1 MPNEQNCPL
10 CNSTLGSNP
19 RYVVRESWK
28 YVHCERCGALFL
40 DPLPSEE
47 ALQSYYNETYVVP
60 AEAYAVGTTRNAPE
74 ALRELGARI
83 RHPGKLL
90 EIGCS
95 YGLFLGRA
103 QMAGWE
109 VTGIELD
116 DAAAKH
122 GREELGLKIF
132 SGTLESQFANLEP
145 PYGAI
150 ATFHV
155 IEHTREPVAF
165 LRHCREL
172 LAENGVLILKTPNA
186 ASWIASA
193 TGSWWQW
200 LCPPAHIHLFSPK
213 TLEITLTRAGFRV
226 ERIWSRRGDANNNA
240 FELACA
246 LGRYASSRRGK
257 EEGSNGRTSWSN
269 RWQVNAARA
278 ASEIAYSP
286 FAFLVDPWLGR
297 KGLQPELVAIARG

>member
-1 MPNEQNCPL
+1 M
-10 CNSTLGSNP
+10 
-19 RYVVRESWK
+19 
-28 YVHCERCGALFL
+28 
-40 DPLPSEE
+40 
-47 ALQSYYNETYVVP
+47 VP
-60 AEAYAVGTTRNAPE
+60 AETYAVGAARNAPE

-83 RHPGKLL
+83 EHPEKLL

-95 YGLFLGRA
+95 YGFFLDRA
-103 QMAGWE
+103 QKAGWE

-116 DAAAKH
+116 DTAAKH
-122 GREELGLKIF
+122 GRERLGLKIF
-132 SGTLESQFANLEP
+132 SGTLESEFANLEP
-145 PYGAI
+145 PYDAI

-155 IEHTREPVAF
+155 IEHTREPLAF
-165 LRHCREL
+165 LRLCREL
-172 LAENGVLILKTPNA
+172 LAENGVLILKTPNV
-186 ASWIASA
+186 ASWIAGA

-213 TLEITLTRAGFRV
+213 TLEIALMRTGFRV
-226 ERIWSRRGDANNNA
+226 DRIWSRRGDANNNA

-246 LGRYASSRRGK
+246 LGRYASLRKGK
-257 EEGSNGRTSWSN
+257 EAGSNGRKSWSD

-286 FAFLVDPWLGR
+286 FGFILDPWLGN

>member
-1 MPNEQNCPL
+1 MRDEQNCPL
-10 CNSTLGSNP
+10 CDFTRGSKP
-19 RYVVRESWK
+19 QYRVRGSWK
-28 YVHCERCGALFL
+28 YTRCGHCGALSL
-40 DPLPSEE
+40 DPIPSEE
-47 ALQSYYNETYVVP
+47 ALRNYYNEAYMVP
-60 AEAYAVGTTRNAPE
+60 AETYAVGAARNAPE

-83 RHPGKLL
+83 EHPEKLL

-95 YGLFLGRA
+95 YGFFLDRA
-103 QMAGWE
+103 QKAGWE

-116 DAAAKH
+116 DTAAKH
-122 GREELGLKIF
+122 GRERLGLKIF
-132 SGTLESQFANLEP
+132 SGTLESEFANLEP
-145 PYGAI
+145 PYDAI

-155 IEHTREPVAF
+155 IEHTREPLAF
-165 LRHCREL
+165 LRLCREL
-172 LAENGVLILKTPNA
+172 LAENGVLILKTPNV
-186 ASWIASA
+186 ASWIAGA

-213 TLEITLTRAGFRV
+213 TLEIALMRTGFRV
-226 ERIWSRRGDANNNA
+226 DRIWSRRGDANNNA

-246 LGRYASSRRGK
+246 LGRYASLRKGK
-257 EEGSNGRTSWSN
+257 EAGSNGRKSWSD

-286 FAFLVDPWLGR
+286 FGFILDPWLGN